1 MNPVLV
7 AVAKFVR
14 DLLPVAESLVII
26 GRENFERTDF
36 SVGYIVVDLLTGNP
50 VASSQRFNPTAEQLT
65 IATLSRWAVTID
77 FFGDAAYTNSDRFQ
91 LLQKSQRAVE
101 LCEALGISVFRPTA
115 VQDLRALTGAQ
126 YGNRVQV
133 ELVVHAN
140 ASAVLDTLRI
150 DTPQNEFLNNV

>member
-14 DLLPVAESLVII
+14 DLLGVNEALVKI
-26 GRENFERTDF
+26 GRDNFERTDF
-36 SVGYIVVDLLTGNP
+36 STGYIVVDLLTGGPLASSKRFDP
-50 VASSQRFNPTAEQLT
+50 VAEELT
-65 IATLSRWAVTID
+65 LATLSRWVVTVD

-101 LCEALGISVFRPTA
+101 LCETLGISVFRPTA

-140 ASAVLDTLRI
+140 ASAIIETLRI
-150 DTPQNEFLNNV
+150 DEPQFEFLNEN